1 MKVEVNSAV
10 EFVINILRLRQQSSP
25 LNESQLHDFRGSLVI
40 VLLEKYNNHWYENNP
55 RKGSAFRCIRINGD
69 TPEPLLEKA
78 ALGCGLKERTLRQ
91 LLPAELTLWVDP
103 QSVSYRIGENGS
115 ISVLFDGSVNRSS
128 PSDLDSSGS
137 ENCEMPPELNKLMLD
152 YEKSHSN
159 TIITKP
165 KRYNT
170 KNRQNNNSPP
180 RYYPSFYHHS
190 PSNQY
195 YQNKAF

>member
-1 MKVEVNSAV
+1 MKTEVNSAV

-40 VLLEKYNNHWYENNP
+40 VLLEKYNNHWYEANP

-78 ALGCGLKERTLRQ
+78 ALGCGLKERTLRK
-91 LLPAELTLWVDP
+91 LLPAELTLWIDP

-115 ISVLFDGSVNRSS
+115 ISGLYDGTASRSS

-137 ENCEMPPELNKLMLD
+137 ENCEIPPELNKLMLD

-170 KNRQNNNSPP
+170 KNRQNNSSPP
-180 RYYPSFYHHS
+180 RYYPSFYHQS
-190 PSNQY
+190 PSNHY

>member
-1 MKVEVNSAV
+1 MYDERTVCIST
-10 EFVINILRLRQQSSP
+10 
-25 LNESQLHDFRGSLVI
+25 
-40 VLLEKYNNHWYENNP
+40 
-55 RKGSAFRCIRINGD
+55 GSAFRCIRINGD

-78 ALGCGLKERTLRQ
+78 ALGCGLKERTLRK
-91 LLPAELTLWVDP
+91 LLPAELTLWIDP

-115 ISVLFDGSVNRSS
+115 ISGLYDGTVSRSS

-137 ENCEMPPELNKLMLD
+137 ENCEIPPELNKLMLD

-170 KNRQNNNSPP
+170 KNRQNNSSPP
-180 RYYPSFYHHS
+180 RYYPSFYHQS